1 MEQQTPLEELEIRID
16 NLIQCQQAIEQEL
29 AMLLQEKEKL
39 ITRIPIGF
47 KLWQHNDE
55 KKTWDKRTSHNKP
68 KS

>member
-39 ITRIPIGF
+39 TKHRQIGF
-47 KLWQHNDE
+47 TIPE
-55 KKTWDKRTSHNKP
+55 KKDVKKGKTK
-68 KS
+68 